1 MAWQKPALSTFRHWL
16 RSLFHRERAE
26 HELDSEVRYHLERQ
40 IEAKRAAG
48 MSVEDAR
55 LATLREFGS
64 VSLAKEE
71 SRDARGTLFLENTWK
86 DFRYGLR
93 TLRKNP
99 GFTCVAVLTLA
110 LGIGANTAIFSV
122 VNAVLLRPLPF
133 PQSNRLV
140 MVWATNDSGSRED
153 VASYPDFSD
162 WKEQSRS
169 FEGIAAFT
177 NRTMTIS
184 DGNAAVLVRGIRP
197 TPGFFELLGAQPE
210 IGRTF
215 RNEESDA
222 GSAHVALLSDAF
234 WKSQFAGRRDILGQ
248 TLNINMSRSDDANTA
263 YTVIGVMPPDFKVS
277 PDAQEQIYVPQVR
290 DPDRGHGFLYVLG
303 RLKPGVSIAQAQS
316 EMDAVT
322 HHLAEQY
329 PKFDKGVGTNIVPL
343 VDGLVGNM
351 RPGLLIF
358 LGVVALVLLIACTNV
373 ANLML
378 ARGSARQK
386 EIALRAALG
395 AGRARLVRQLLMES
409 TVLALAGGALG
420 LILASW
426 TVNFL
431 VRVLTKNFQIP
442 RIANT
447 HTDVQVLAFTIA
459 LSLLTG
465 IVFGL
470 APALASSKPDLN
482 ENLRES
488 SRSASGSTRGRRV
501 RSALVITETVLA
513 LILLAS
519 AGLLLKTLLVM
530 RSAAPGFQTSN
541 LLTADIFL
549 PQPEFTSNIPRMAFF
564 RNALDRVRAV
574 PGIRS
579 AALVADLPLGGGS
592 DGMGFHIVGRPDP
605 APGVEFDASF
615 NLVSADYFRTMA
627 IPVREG
633 REFTQQDSTNTP
645 IVVVINETAAR
656 QFWPGESPMGKQISM
671 PLTDKTPQI
680 ITVIGV
686 TGDVRQRSLG
696 TASRPEMFLDYMQPS
711 PGWPEAVLVARTAG
725 DPMLLAGT
733 VKTMIASVN
742 HDVAVTVVRTM
753 DDVLSASIAQPQVYA
768 LLLGVFAGL
777 ALALA
782 AIGLYG
788 VISYGVTQRTH
799 EMGIRMALGAGRGDV
814 LRLILRQGL
823 ALAVSGVVIGL
834 ACTLAVSQL
843 LTHLVGSV
851 QPHDPLTLIA
861 VSSLLMGV
869 ALAASYIPASRA
881 TRVDPVTALRHE

>member
-1 MAWQKPALSTFRHWL
+1 
-16 RSLFHRERAE
+16 
-26 HELDSEVRYHLERQ
+26 
-40 IEAKRAAG
+40 
-48 MSVEDAR
+48 
-55 LATLREFGS
+55 
-64 VSLAKEE
+64 
-71 SRDARGTLFLENTWK
+71 
-86 DFRYGLR
+86 
-93 TLRKNP
+93 
-99 GFTCVAVLTLA
+99 
-110 LGIGANTAIFSV
+110 
-122 VNAVLLRPLPF
+122 
-133 PQSNRLV
+133 
-140 MVWATNDSGSRED
+140 
-153 VASYPDFSD
+153 
-162 WKEQSRS
+162 
-169 FEGIAAFT
+169 
-177 NRTMTIS
+177 
-184 DGNAAVLVRGIRP
+184 
-197 TPGFFELLGAQPE
+197 
-210 IGRTF
+210 
-215 RNEESDA
+215 
-222 GSAHVALLSDAF
+222 
-234 WKSQFAGRRDILGQ
+234 
-248 TLNINMSRSDDANTA
+248 MSRSDDANTA

-277 PDAQEQIYVPQVR
+277 PDAQEQVYIPQVR
-290 DPDRGHGFLYVLG
+290 DPNRGHGFLLVLG

-316 EMDAVT
+316 EMDAIT
-322 HHLAEQY
+322 HHLAEMY
-329 PKFDKGVGTNIVPL
+329 PKFDKGVATNIVPL

-351 RPGLLIF
+351 RSGLLIF

-378 ARGSARQK
+378 ARSSARQK

-395 AGRARLVRQLLMES
+395 ASRARLVKQLLTES

-420 LILASW
+420 LLVASW
-426 TVNFL
+426 TVNLL
-431 VRVLTKNFQIP
+431 VRMLTKNFQIP
-442 RIANT
+442 RIADT
-447 HTDVQVLAFTIA
+447 HTDVLVLVFTIA

-470 APALASSKPDLN
+470 APALSSSKPDLN

-488 SRSASGSTRGRRV
+488 SRSASGSLRGRRV
-501 RSALVITETVLA
+501 RSALVITETALA
-513 LILLAS
+513 LVLLAS

-530 RSAAPGFQTSN
+530 RSTAPGFQTSN

-615 NLVSADYFRTMA
+615 NLVSADYFRTVA

-633 REFTQQDSTNTP
+633 REFTQQDSANTP

-711 PGWPEAVLVARTAG
+711 PSWPEAVLVARTAG

-733 VKTMIASVN
+733 VKTMIASVD
-742 HDVAVTVVRTM
+742 HDVPVTAVRTM
-753 DDVLSASIAQPQVYA
+753 DDVLSASIAQPQVFA
-768 LLLGVFAGL
+768 LLLGVFAAL

-823 ALAVSGVVIGL
+823 TLAVAGVVIGL
-834 ACTLAVSQL
+834 GCTLAVSQL
-843 LTHLVGSV
+843 LTHLVRSV
-851 QPHDPLTLIA
+851 QPRDPLTLIA
-861 VSSLLMGV
+861 VSSVLMGV
-869 ALAASYIPASRA
+869 ALAASYIPANRA
-881 TRVDPVTALRHE
+881 TKVDPVTALRHE

>member
-1 MAWQKPALSTFRHWL
+1 M
-16 RSLFHRERAE
+16 RS
-26 HELDSEVRYHLERQ
+26 
-40 IEAKRAAG
+40 
-48 MSVEDAR
+48 
-55 LATLREFGS
+55 
-64 VSLAKEE
+64 
-71 SRDARGTLFLENTWK
+71 
-86 DFRYGLR
+86 
-93 TLRKNP
+93 
-99 GFTCVAVLTLA
+99 
-110 LGIGANTAIFSV
+110 
-122 VNAVLLRPLPF
+122 
-133 PQSNRLV
+133 
-140 MVWATNDSGSRED
+140 
-153 VASYPDFSD
+153 
-162 WKEQSRS
+162 
-169 FEGIAAFT
+169 
-177 NRTMTIS
+177 
-184 DGNAAVLVRGIRP
+184 
-197 TPGFFELLGAQPE
+197 
-210 IGRTF
+210 
-215 RNEESDA
+215 
-222 GSAHVALLSDAF
+222 
-234 WKSQFAGRRDILGQ
+234 
-248 TLNINMSRSDDANTA
+248 
-263 YTVIGVMPPDFKVS
+263 
-277 PDAQEQIYVPQVR
+277 
-290 DPDRGHGFLYVLG
+290 
-303 RLKPGVSIAQAQS
+303 
-316 EMDAVT
+316 
-322 HHLAEQY
+322 
-329 PKFDKGVGTNIVPL
+329 
-343 VDGLVGNM
+343 
-351 RPGLLIF
+351 GLLIF

-378 ARGSARQK
+378 ARSSARQK

-395 AGRARLVRQLLMES
+395 ASRARLVKQLLTES

-420 LILASW
+420 LLVASW
-426 TVNFL
+426 TVNLL
-431 VRVLTKNFQIP
+431 VRMLTKNFQIP
-442 RIANT
+442 RIADT
-447 HTDVQVLAFTIA
+447 HTDVLVLVFTIA

-470 APALASSKPDLN
+470 APALSSSKPDLN

-488 SRSASGSTRGRRV
+488 SRSASGSLRGRRV
-501 RSALVITETVLA
+501 RSALVITETALA
-513 LILLAS
+513 LVLLAS

-530 RSAAPGFQTSN
+530 RSTAPGFQTSN

-615 NLVSADYFRTMA
+615 NLVSADYFRTVA

-633 REFTQQDSTNTP
+633 REFTQQDSANTP

-711 PGWPEAVLVARTAG
+711 PSWPEAVLVARTAG

-733 VKTMIASVN
+733 VKTMIASVD
-742 HDVAVTVVRTM
+742 HDVPVTAVRTM
-753 DDVLSASIAQPQVYA
+753 DDVLSASIAQPQVFA
-768 LLLGVFAGL
+768 LLLGVFAAL

-823 ALAVSGVVIGL
+823 TLAVAGVVIGL
-834 ACTLAVSQL
+834 GCTLAVSQL
-843 LTHLVGSV
+843 LTHLVRSV
-851 QPHDPLTLIA
+851 QPRDPLTLIA
-861 VSSLLMGV
+861 VSSVLMGV
-869 ALAASYIPASRA
+869 ALAASYIPANRA
-881 TRVDPVTALRHE
+881 TKVDPVTALRHE